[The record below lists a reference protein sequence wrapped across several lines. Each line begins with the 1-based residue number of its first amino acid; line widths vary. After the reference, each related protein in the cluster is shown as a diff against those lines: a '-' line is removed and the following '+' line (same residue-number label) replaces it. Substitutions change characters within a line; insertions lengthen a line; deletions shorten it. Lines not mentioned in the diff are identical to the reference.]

1 MKVTFTNSAEFKKA
15 LVTCA
20 RAAASKSTVPALEC
34 LKITATADNKVI
46 ITGYD
51 LVTGITTTLCDYIT
65 VQEPGEIL
73 TNAKTFVS
81 LAKKLPSTKTI
92 VIETIDDKSIKVSK
106 PGMEFNLPT
115 VDVKTY
121 PNLPSLESAKSFT
134 VPFGDM
140 KESIE
145 QTLFAAGDNDE
156 ASLAKGCAF
165 SLEVEK
171 GEMKAFALDG
181 FRVACRKTKIAD
193 DSVSFKAKL
202 PKNVLLELAKSN
214 TGDDE
219 NVIVSYDKRN
229 IIFDINNSRVMG
241 RLYGGNIFDV
251 DALTA
256 KITKDNTVT
265 FNVNTSE
272 FQEAVDSLVP
282 LCTATEK
289 TIVVKFT
296 KNEIEFS
303 IATALGTAKVSVEAK
318 SNAETELVMGFN
330 INYLLEAVEAV
341 ESEDFEMTV
350 GNAYNPINIL
360 DGKANFITLP
370 VRIKTAA

>member
-1 MKVTFTNSAEFKKA
+1 MKVTFSNSAEFKKA

-20 RAAASKSTVPALEC
+20 RAAASKTTVPALEC
-34 LKITATADNKVI
+34 LKIAATAENAVV

-51 LVTGITTTLCDYIT
+51 LVTGITTTLKDYIT
-65 VQEPGEIL
+65 VQEPGEVLI
-73 TNAKTFVS
+73 NAKTFVA
-81 LAKKLPSTKTI
+81 LAKKLPSTKEI
-92 VIETIDDKSIKVSK
+92 VIETLNDKNIKVSK

-115 VDVKTY
+115 VDIGTY
-121 PNLPSLESAKSFT
+121 PNLPSLKSAKSFT
-134 VPFGDM
+134 LPFSDM
-140 KESIE
+140 KNSIE
-145 QTLFAAGDNDE
+145 QTLFAAGDDNE
-156 ASLAKGCAF
+156 ASLSKGCGF
-165 SLEVEK
+165 SLEVEN

-202 PKNVLLELAKSN
+202 PKGVLLELVKSSTN
-214 TGDDE
+214 DE
-219 NVIVSYDKRN
+219 EMITVSYDNRN
-229 IIFDINNSRVMG
+229 IIFDIGNNRIIG
-241 RLYGGNIFDV
+241 RIYGGNIFDV

-256 KITKDNTVT
+256 KVTKVNTVT
-265 FNVNTSE
+265 FKVNTSE

-289 TIVVKFT
+289 TIIVKFT
-296 KNEIEFS
+296 KDEIEFS
-303 IATALGTAKVSVEAK
+303 IVTALGTAKVSVEAQ

-330 INYLLEAVEAV
+330 INYLLDAVGAV

-350 GNAYNPINIL
+350 GNANSPINIL
-360 DGKANFITLP
+360 DGNANFITLP